1 MDSTEDGIEVNVR
14 FWSTADIG
22 GSVGGEKSEGLGDIA
37 VEGALGEVPS
47 LSLFSA
53 SAWRFGGPRRLL
65 GLS

>member
-1 MDSTEDGIEVNVR
+1 MDSTEDGVEADVR
-14 FWSTADIG
+14 FWLTVDIG
-22 GSVGGEKSEGLGDIA
+22 GSVGGEKSDGLGEFA
-37 VEGALGEVPS
+37 VGALGEVPS